1 MGILTTCLIF
11 PLTIIMQKLFL
22 AATRR
27 KSGDIDANFINES
40 LLFIQSVMLYA
51 YYDINFGRI
60 DPHNPL

>member
-1 MGILTTCLIF
+1 
-11 PLTIIMQKLFL
+11 MQKLFL

-60 DPHNPL
+60 DPNNPL

>member
-22 AATRR
+22 IATKR

-40 LLFIQSVMLYA
+40 LLFIQSGMLYA
-51 YYDINFGRI
+51 YYDRYFGRI
-60 DPHNPL
+60 DPDNPL